1 MLLGYLE
8 GMFPS
13 LGVRS
18 SSFYTS
24 VASLGLKPVCGGQH
38 CGKHSFNLA
47 ELSMGCG
54 VYDLQSPGRVAM
66 VWRWLPATSQWGR
79 GEKALEMAL
88 HGVPGSTTNFPRSGD
103 SFDWFVE
110 KSS

>member
-1 MLLGYLE
+1 M
-8 GMFPS
+8 
-13 LGVRS
+13 
-18 SSFYTS
+18 
-24 VASLGLKPVCGGQH
+24 GG
-38 CGKHSFNLA
+38 C
-47 ELSMGCG
+47 
-54 VYDLQSPGRVAM
+54 DLQIPGWVAM
-66 VWRWLPATSQWGR
+66 VWRWLPAASQWER